1 VRAKGITVQLYFS
14 SMSGQYGWVFWLLIV
29 LGTFLCEGNNSVQ
42 TWFLGYWASQ
52 YETHPSDEVSVAL

>member
-1 VRAKGITVQLYFS
+1 
-14 SMSGQYGWVFWLLIV
+14 MSGQYGWMFWLLIV